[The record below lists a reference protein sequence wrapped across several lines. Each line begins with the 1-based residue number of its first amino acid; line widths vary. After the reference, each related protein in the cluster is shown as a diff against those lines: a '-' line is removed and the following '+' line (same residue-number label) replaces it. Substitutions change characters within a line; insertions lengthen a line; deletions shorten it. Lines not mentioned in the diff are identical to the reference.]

1 MAALHSRFPETET
14 WKRPL
19 AVSIGV
25 AVLYSTAVFGY
36 SLLPFS
42 NVSIPGMLGET
53 LVVSTALGFVTVG
66 IPVFLWLRYNFLSP
80 ATLLVVILI
89 FWHIL
94 VYIPPIGTGQGDS
107 PGFLFVFA
115 WAPVYLVAYVIL
127 SAVEYWFRQRND
139 TVSLP
144 SI

>member
-1 MAALHSRFPETET
+1 MAVLHSRFPETET
-14 WKRPL
+14 WKRSL

-53 LVVSTALGFVTVG
+53 LVISTALGFVTVG

-127 SAVEYWFRQRND
+127 SAVEYWFRQGNE
-139 TVSLP
+139 TVS
-144 SI
+144 